1 MESVATSAWSGVGYA
16 SAVKKSPVIW
26 MAMGLLSGCVTL
38 SDDPEAS
45 QSWRAAGPSP
55 AAGSRMPGG
64 AMRSEATT
72 TSPKTPTTPLVTA
85 KVAGGSSA
93 LPDLKS
99 SLPNPNLSLE
109 LNGFERPEDAAN
121 KPNPIQA
128 EGALAQ
134 ARTILLEAAR
144 DAAPAMRAHAV
155 EAAEFDSTLANRVL
169 PIALRDANRG
179 VRFIAVVVVAHRG
192 DESSLPVLERLRVDP
207 ALSVRAAAAAAL
219 AHLNRKVDRTPLAE
233 AAFSKTP
240 EHRANAAMLLG
251 AFGTQQDV
259 RLLRE
264 ASSSPFAPGTPE
276 AQRRIVEF
284 GFAVA
289 AAELG
294 DPDALESVRAG
305 VFAPEEQGE
314 LALLACEALGTLGD
328 QTYAGVLEER
338 AFRAASGEIPLE
350 IGLAAAGAVAQL
362 RPEMAPVD
370 WIVESGSHEQPL
382 IRQQSAAVL
391 GLTAGSEA
399 EAQLLAMLQDT
410 DPLVRASAAV
420 SVLRRGR

>member
-1 MESVATSAWSGVGYA
+1 
-16 SAVKKSPVIW
+16 
-26 MAMGLLSGCVTL
+26 MGLLSGCVTL

-45 QSWRAAGPSP
+45 QSWRTVGASP
-55 AAGSRMPGG
+55 ASDSRMPGG
-64 AMRSEATT
+64 AMRSLVPTAAPETRTAPLA
-72 TSPKTPTTPLVTA
+72 SAPSREESAVLLGGDPFLFQSNSGLKPDQVQPLAVSDTPR
-85 KVAGGSSA
+85 K
-93 LPDLKS
+93 PDL
-99 SLPNPNLSLE
+99 
-109 LNGFERPEDAAN
+109 
-121 KPNPIQA
+121 IQV
-128 EGALAQ
+128 EGALAR

-144 DAAPAMRAHAV
+144 DAAPALRAHAV

-192 DESSLPVLERLRVDP
+192 DESYLPVLERLRVDP

-219 AHLNRKVDRTPLAE
+219 AHFNRKVDRTPLAE

-240 EHRANAAMLLG
+240 EHRANASMLIG
-251 AFGTQQDV
+251 AFGTQEDV

-314 LALLACEALGTLGD
+314 LALLACEALGRLGD

-362 RPEMAPVD
+362 RPEMAPLE

-382 IRQQSAAVL
+382 IRQQAAAIL
-391 GLTAGSEA
+391 GLTVGSEA
-399 EAQLLAMLQDT
+399 EAKLLAMLQDL

>member
-1 MESVATSAWSGVGYA
+1 
-16 SAVKKSPVIW
+16 
-26 MAMGLLSGCVTL
+26 MGLLSGCVTL
-38 SDDPEAS
+38 SDDPDAN
-45 QSWRAAGPSP
+45 QSWRTAGASP
-55 AAGSRMPGG
+55 AADSRMPGG
-64 AMRSEATT
+64 AMRSLVTT
-72 TSPKTPTTPLVTA
+72 TTPRTGTTPLASVPPLGESA
-85 KVAGGSSA
+85 SLSGAESPLPQPSSR
-93 LPDLKS
+93 
-99 SLPNPNLSLE
+99 LE
-109 LNGFERPEDAAN
+109 FNRAEPLAAADAAS
-121 KPNPIQA
+121 KLNPIQA

-192 DESSLPVLERLRVDP
+192 DDSYLPVLERLRVDP

-240 EHRANAAMLLG
+240 EHRANAAMLIG
-251 AFGTQQDV
+251 EFGTQEDV

-264 ASSSPFAPGTPE
+264 ASSSPFAQGTPE

-289 AAELG
+289 AAKLG

-314 LALLACEALGTLGD
+314 LALLACEALGSLGD

-338 AFRAASGEIPLE
+338 AFRAASSEIPLE

-362 RPEMAPVD
+362 RPEMAPVE
-370 WIVESGSHEQPL
+370 WIVESASHEQPL
-382 IRQQSAAVL
+382 IRQQSAAIL

-399 EAQLLAMLQDT
+399 EAQLLAMLQDP
-410 DPLVRASAAV
+410 DSLVRASAAV

>member
-1 MESVATSAWSGVGYA
+1 
-16 SAVKKSPVIW
+16 
-26 MAMGLLSGCVTL
+26 MGFLSGCATL
-38 SDDPEAS
+38 PYGPEAN
-45 QSWRAAGPSP
+45 QSWREAGPSP
-55 AAGSRMPGG
+55 ASGSRMPGG
-64 AMRSEATT
+64 AMRSVVTT
-72 TSPKTPTTPLVTA
+72 TSPRTSTTQVSATN
-85 KVAGGSSA
+85 AGGSSA
-93 LPDLKS
+93 FSDPKS
-99 SLPNPNLSLE
+99 SLLE
-109 LNGFERPEDAAN
+109 SNFSFESSDFALPEAAAN
-121 KPNPIQA
+121 TPNPIEA
-128 EGALAQ
+128 KDELAQ

-179 VRFIAVVVVAHRG
+179 VRFIAVVVVAQRG
-192 DESSLPVLERLRVDP
+192 DESYLPVLERLRVDQ

-219 AHLNRKVDRTPLAE
+219 AHLNREVDRTPLAE

-259 RLLRE
+259 HLLRE

-350 IGLAAAGAVAQL
+350 IGLAAAGSVAQL
-362 RPEMAPVD
+362 RPELTPVE

-382 IRQQSAAVL
+382 IRQQAAAVL

-399 EAQLLAMLQDT
+399 EARLLAMLQDP

>member
-1 MESVATSAWSGVGYA
+1 MV
-16 SAVKKSPVIW
+16 
-26 MAMGLLSGCVTL
+26 MGLLSGCVTL
-38 SDDPEAS
+38 SDDPDAN
-45 QSWRAAGPSP
+45 QSWRTAGASP
-55 AAGSRMPGG
+55 AADSRMPGG
-64 AMRSEATT
+64 AMRSLVTT
-72 TSPKTPTTPLVTA
+72 TTPRTGTTPLASVPPLGESA
-85 KVAGGSSA
+85 SLSSA
-93 LPDLKS
+93 ESILPQPS
-99 SLPNPNLSLE
+99 SRLE
-109 LNGFERPEDAAN
+109 LNRAEPLAAADAAS
-121 KPNPIQA
+121 KLNPIQA

-192 DESSLPVLERLRVDP
+192 DDSYLPVLERLRVDP

-240 EHRANAAMLLG
+240 EHRANAAMLIG
-251 AFGTQQDV
+251 EFGTQEDV

-289 AAELG
+289 AAKLG

-314 LALLACEALGTLGD
+314 LALLACEALGSLGD

-338 AFRAASGEIPLE
+338 AFRAASSEIPLE

-362 RPEMAPVD
+362 RPEMAPVE
-370 WIVESGSHEQPL
+370 WIVESASHEQPL
-382 IRQQSAAVL
+382 IRQQSAAIL

-399 EAQLLAMLQDT
+399 EAQLLAMLQDP
-410 DPLVRASAAV
+410 DSLVRASAAV

>member
-1 MESVATSAWSGVGYA
+1 MQLGDYAWVVNKAPSL
-16 SAVKKSPVIW
+16 W
-26 MAMGLLSGCVTL
+26 MLMVLMSGCVTL

-45 QSWRAAGPSP
+45 QSWRMAGGSP
-55 AAGSRMPGG
+55 GADARMPGG
-64 AMRSEATT
+64 AMRSSVSTGTVVEPAVSSTPAVEPV
-72 TSPKTPTTPLVTA
+72 SPS
-85 KVAGGSSA
+85 GGASNHGMPSGLA
-93 LPDLKS
+93 
-99 SLPNPNLSLE
+99 PNPIEPPTSVVV
-109 LNGFERPEDAAN
+109 GS
-121 KPNPIQA
+121 PNPIQA
-128 EGALAQ
+128 EGPLAQ

-155 EAAEFDSTLANRVL
+155 EAAEFDATLANRVL

-179 VRFIAVVVVAHRG
+179 VRFIAVVVVARRG
-192 DESSLPVLERLRVDP
+192 DGAYLPVLERLRVDP
-207 ALSVRAAAAAAL
+207 ALSVRAAAVAAL
-219 AHLNRKVDRTPLAE
+219 SHLGRKVDRTPLAE
-233 AAFSKTP
+233 AAFSETP
-240 EHRANAAMLLG
+240 EHRANAAMLIG
-251 AFGTQQDV
+251 AFGTQDDV

-264 ASSSPFAPGTPE
+264 ASSSPFAVGTPE

-284 GFAVA
+284 GLAVA

-314 LALLACEALGTLGD
+314 LALLACEALGRLGD

-338 AFRAASGEIPLE
+338 ALRAASDEIPLE

-362 RPEMAPVD
+362 RPGRAPVA
-370 WIVESGSHEQPL
+370 WVIESASHDQPL
-382 IRQQSAAVL
+382 IRQQSAAIL

-399 EAQLLAMLQDT
+399 ETKLLGMLQDP

>member
-1 MESVATSAWSGVGYA
+1 
-16 SAVKKSPVIW
+16 
-26 MAMGLLSGCVTL
+26 MGLLSGCVTL
-38 SDDPEAS
+38 SDDPQAS
-45 QSWRAAGPSP
+45 QSWRTAGASP
-55 AAGSRMPGG
+55 AADSRMPGG
-64 AMRSEATT
+64 AMRSLVP
-72 TSPKTPTTPLVTA
+72 TSAPGTRTTPPASVPS
-85 KVAGGSSA
+85 VEESA
-93 LPDLKS
+93 VFISAEPSLSQTKS
-99 SLPNPNLSLE
+99 AFEPNQAEPL
-109 LNGFERPEDAAN
+109 AASDTPS
-121 KPNPIQA
+121 KPNPIEV
-128 EGALAQ
+128 EGALTQ

-144 DAAPAMRAHAV
+144 DAAPALRAHAV

-192 DESSLPVLERLRVDP
+192 DESYLPVLERLRVDP

-233 AAFSKTP
+233 AAFSKIP
-240 EHRANAAMLLG
+240 EHRANASMLIG
-251 AFGTQQDV
+251 AFGTQEDV

-314 LALLACEALGTLGD
+314 LALLACEALGRLED
-328 QTYAGVLEER
+328 QTYAAVLKER
-338 AFRAASGEIPLE
+338 SFRAASGEIPLE

-362 RPEMAPVD
+362 RPDMAPVD

-382 IRQQSAAVL
+382 IRQQAAAIL
-391 GLTAGSEA
+391 GLTVGSEA
-399 EAQLLAMLQDT
+399 EAKLLAMLQDP

>member
-1 MESVATSAWSGVGYA
+1 
-16 SAVKKSPVIW
+16 
-26 MAMGLLSGCVTL
+26 MGFLSGCVTL

-64 AMRSEATT
+64 AMRSVATT
-72 TSPKTPTTPLVTA
+72 TSPRPSTPPLVTA
-85 KVAGGSSA
+85 TAAGGSSSFSDPKPSLPESDTSLEPSGPA
-93 LPDLKS
+93 LP
-99 SLPNPNLSLE
+99 E
-109 LNGFERPEDAAN
+109 AAATTP
-121 KPNPIQA
+121 KPIQA
-128 EGALAQ
+128 EGALAR

-144 DAAPAMRAHAV
+144 DAAPALRAHAV

-179 VRFIAVVVVAHRG
+179 VRFIAIVVVAHRG
-192 DESSLPVLERLRVDP
+192 DESYLPVLERLRVDQ

-264 ASSSPFAPGTPE
+264 ASSIPFAPGTPE

-362 RPEMAPVD
+362 RPEMAPVE

-382 IRQQSAAVL
+382 IRQQAAAVL

-399 EAQLLAMLQDT
+399 EVQLLAMLQDP

>member
-1 MESVATSAWSGVGYA
+1 
-16 SAVKKSPVIW
+16 
-26 MAMGLLSGCVTL
+26 MGLLSGCVTL
-38 SDDPEAS
+38 SDDPDAN
-45 QSWRAAGPSP
+45 QSWRTAGASP
-55 AAGSRMPGG
+55 AADSRMPGG
-64 AMRSEATT
+64 AMRSLVTTATPRT
-72 TSPKTPTTPLVTA
+72 GTTPLASVPPLGQSA
-85 KVAGGSSA
+85 SLSSA
-93 LPDLKS
+93 ESILPQPS
-99 SLPNPNLSLE
+99 SRLE
-109 LNGFERPEDAAN
+109 LNRSEPLAAADAAS
-121 KPNPIQA
+121 KLNPIQA

-192 DESSLPVLERLRVDP
+192 DDSSLPVLERLRVDP

-240 EHRANAAMLLG
+240 EHRANAAMLIG
-251 AFGTQQDV
+251 EFGTQEDV

-289 AAELG
+289 AAKLG

-314 LALLACEALGTLGD
+314 LALLACEALGSLGD

-338 AFRAASGEIPLE
+338 AFRAASSEIPLE

-362 RPEMAPVD
+362 RPEMAPVE
-370 WIVESGSHEQPL
+370 WIVESASHEQPL
-382 IRQQSAAVL
+382 IRQQSAAIL

-399 EAQLLAMLQDT
+399 EAQLLAMLQDP
-410 DPLVRASAAV
+410 DSLVRASAAV

>member
-1 MESVATSAWSGVGYA
+1 MGYA
-16 SAVKKSPVIW
+16 WDVMKASFMW

-45 QSWRAAGPSP
+45 QSWRAAGASP
-55 AAGSRMPGG
+55 ASGSRMPGG
-64 AMRSEATT
+64 AMRSLSSTTAPRTATS
-72 TSPKTPTTPLVTA
+72 TSVSATPGGESAAVRTA
-85 KVAGGSSA
+85 E
-93 LPDLKS
+93 S
-99 SLPNPNLSLE
+99 SLSSLE
-109 LNGFERPEDAAN
+109 PKGPELAAAT
-121 KPNPIQA
+121 KPTPIQA

-179 VRFIAVVVVAHRG
+179 VRFIAVVVVAHRA
-192 DESSLPVLERLRVDP
+192 DESYLPVLERLRVDP

-233 AAFSKTP
+233 AAFSKIP
-240 EHRANAAMLLG
+240 EHRANAAMLIG

-264 ASSSPFAPGTPE
+264 ASSSPFASGTPE

-314 LALLACEALGTLGD
+314 LALLACEALGRLGD

-350 IGLAAAGAVAQL
+350 IGLAAAGAVAEL
-362 RPEMAPVD
+362 RSELAPVE
-370 WIVESGSHEQPL
+370 WIVEMGSHEQPL
-382 IRQQSAAVL
+382 IRQQSAAIL
-391 GLTAGSEA
+391 GLAAGSEA
-399 EAQLLAMLQDT
+399 EVQLLAMLQDP

>member
-1 MESVATSAWSGVGYA
+1 
-16 SAVKKSPVIW
+16 
-26 MAMGLLSGCVTL
+26 MGLLSGCVTL
-38 SDDPEAS
+38 SDDPDAN
-45 QSWRAAGPSP
+45 QSWRTVGASP
-55 AAGSRMPGG
+55 AADSRMPGG
-64 AMRSEATT
+64 AMRSLVTT
-72 TSPKTPTTPLVTA
+72 TTPRTGTTPLTSVPPLGESA
-85 KVAGGSSA
+85 SLSSA
-93 LPDLKS
+93 ESPLPQPS
-99 SLPNPNLSLE
+99 FPLE
-109 LNGFERPEDAAN
+109 LNQAEPLAAADAAS
-121 KPNPIQA
+121 KLNPIQA

-192 DESSLPVLERLRVDP
+192 DDSYLPVLERLRVDP

-219 AHLNRKVDRTPLAE
+219 AQPNRKVDRTPLAE

-240 EHRANAAMLLG
+240 EHRANAAMLIG
-251 AFGTQQDV
+251 EFGTQEDV

-289 AAELG
+289 AAKLG

-314 LALLACEALGTLGD
+314 LALLACEALGSLGD

-338 AFRAASGEIPLE
+338 AFRAASSEIPLE

-362 RPEMAPVD
+362 RPEMAPVE
-370 WIVESGSHEQPL
+370 WIVESASHEQPL
-382 IRQQSAAVL
+382 IRQQSAAIL

-399 EAQLLAMLQDT
+399 EAQLLAMLQDP
-410 DPLVRASAAV
+410 DSLVRASAAV

>member
-1 MESVATSAWSGVGYA
+1 
-16 SAVKKSPVIW
+16 
-26 MAMGLLSGCVTL
+26 MGFLSGCVTL
-38 SDDPEAS
+38 SDDPEAN
-45 QSWRAAGPSP
+45 QSWRAAGPSL
-55 AAGSRMPGG
+55 AAGSTMPGG
-64 AMRSEATT
+64 AIRSVATP
-72 TSPKTPTTPLVTA
+72 TSPITSTTPPVTTLAASGPAADPEPSLVESNFSLEPSGA
-85 KVAGGSSA
+85 A
-93 LPDLKS
+93 LP
-99 SLPNPNLSLE
+99 E
-109 LNGFERPEDAAN
+109 AAAN
-121 KPNPIQA
+121 TPSPIQA
-128 EGALAQ
+128 EGALAR

-144 DAAPAMRAHAV
+144 DAAPALRAHAV

-179 VRFIAVVVVAHRG
+179 VRFIAIVVVAHRG
-192 DESSLPVLERLRVDP
+192 DESYLPVLERLRVDE

-264 ASSSPFAPGTPE
+264 ASSSPFAPGTSE

-289 AAELG
+289 AAKLG

-328 QTYAGVLEER
+328 QTYASVLEER
-338 AFRAASGEIPLE
+338 AFRAALGEIPLE
-350 IGLAAAGAVAQL
+350 IGLAAAGSVAQL
-362 RPEMAPVD
+362 RPEMAPVE
-370 WIVESGSHEQPL
+370 WIVKSGAHEQPL
-382 IRQQSAAVL
+382 IRQQAAAVL
-391 GLTAGSEA
+391 GLTAGSDA
-399 EAQLLAMLQDT
+399 EAQLLAMLQDS

>member
-1 MESVATSAWSGVGYA
+1 M
-16 SAVKKSPVIW
+16 W
-26 MAMGLLSGCVTL
+26 MAIGLLSGCVTL

-45 QSWRAAGPSP
+45 QSWRAAGVSPSSD
-55 AAGSRMPGG
+55 ARMPGA
-64 AMRSEATT
+64 AMRAVPTNS
-72 TSPKTPTTPLVTA
+72 TPRTATTPLVSA
-85 KVAGGSSA
+85 KPVGESSA
-93 LPDLKS
+93 LMVPESSFPKPNS
-99 SLPNPNLSLE
+99 SLDSK
-109 LNGFERPEDAAN
+109 GAERFAAADTAS
-121 KPNPIQA
+121 KPNPIQT

-169 PIALRDANRG
+169 PIALLDANRG
-179 VRFIAVVVVAHRG
+179 VRFIAVVVVARRG
-192 DESSLPVLERLRVDP
+192 DESYLPVLERLRVDS

-233 AAFSKTP
+233 AAFSKIP
-240 EHRANAAMLLG
+240 EHRANAAMLIG

-259 RLLRE
+259 QLLRE

-314 LALLACEALGTLGD
+314 LALLACEALGGLGD

-362 RPEMAPVD
+362 RPEMAPVE

-399 EAQLLAMLQDT
+399 EAQLLAMLQDP

>member
-1 MESVATSAWSGVGYA
+1 
-16 SAVKKSPVIW
+16 
-26 MAMGLLSGCVTL
+26 MGLLSGCVTL
-38 SDDPEAS
+38 SEDPEAN
-45 QSWRAAGPSP
+45 QSWRAAGASP
-55 AAGSRMPGG
+55 AADSRMPGG
-64 AMRSEATT
+64 AMRSLVTT
-72 TSPKTPTTPLVTA
+72 TTPLASATPLGKSASV
-85 KVAGGSSA
+85 SSA
-93 LPDLKS
+93 ESPLPQPS
-99 SLPNPNLSLE
+99 FPLE
-109 LNGFERPEDAAN
+109 LNQAEPLAAADAAS
-121 KPNPIQA
+121 KLNPIQA

-144 DAAPAMRAHAV
+144 DAAPALRAHAV

-179 VRFIAVVVVAHRG
+179 VRFIAVVVVAHRS
-192 DESSLPVLERLRVDP
+192 DDSYLPVLERLRVDP

-240 EHRANAAMLLG
+240 EHRANAAMLIG
-251 AFGTQQDV
+251 EFGTQKDV

-264 ASSSPFAPGTPE
+264 ASSSPFATGTPE

-289 AAELG
+289 AAKLG

-314 LALLACEALGTLGD
+314 LALLACEALGSLGD

-338 AFRAASGEIPLE
+338 AFRAASSEIPLE

-362 RPEMAPVD
+362 RPEMAPVE
-370 WIVESGSHEQPL
+370 WIVESASHEQPL
-382 IRQQSAAVL
+382 IRQQSAAIL

-399 EAQLLAMLQDT
+399 EAQLLAMLQDP
-410 DPLVRASAAV
+410 DSLVRASAAV

>member
-1 MESVATSAWSGVGYA
+1 
-16 SAVKKSPVIW
+16 
-26 MAMGLLSGCVTL
+26 MGLLSGCVTL
-38 SDDPEAS
+38 SDDPQAS
-45 QSWRAAGPSP
+45 QSWRTAGASP
-55 AAGSRMPGG
+55 AADSRMPGG
-64 AMRSEATT
+64 AMRSLVPQAAPETR
-72 TSPKTPTTPLVTA
+72 TTPPASVPSI
-85 KVAGGSSA
+85 GESA
-93 LPDLKS
+93 AFMDAEP
-99 SLPNPNLSLE
+99 SLSETNQTGPLSTS
-109 LNGFERPEDAAN
+109 NSPS

-144 DAAPAMRAHAV
+144 DAAPALRAHAV

-179 VRFIAVVVVAHRG
+179 VRFIAVVVVAQRG
-192 DESSLPVLERLRVDP
+192 DESYLPVLERLRVDP

-219 AHLNRKVDRTPLAE
+219 AHLNR
-233 AAFSKTP
+233 
-240 EHRANAAMLLG
+240 ANASMLIG
-251 AFGTQQDV
+251 AFGTQEDV

-264 ASSSPFAPGTPE
+264 ASSSAFAPGTPE

-314 LALLACEALGTLGD
+314 LALLACEALGRLGD

-362 RPEMAPVD
+362 RPEMAPLA

-382 IRQQSAAVL
+382 IRQQAAAIL
-391 GLTAGSEA
+391 GLTVGSEA
-399 EAQLLAMLQDT
+399 EAKLLAMLQDP

>member
-1 MESVATSAWSGVGYA
+1 
-16 SAVKKSPVIW
+16 
-26 MAMGLLSGCVTL
+26 MGLLSGCVTL
-38 SDDPEAS
+38 SDDPDAN
-45 QSWRAAGPSP
+45 QSWRTAGASP
-55 AAGSRMPGG
+55 AADSRMPGG
-64 AMRSEATT
+64 AMRSLVTTATPRT
-72 TSPKTPTTPLVTA
+72 GTTPLASVPPLGQSA
-85 KVAGGSSA
+85 SLSSA
-93 LPDLKS
+93 ESILPQPS
-99 SLPNPNLSLE
+99 SRLE
-109 LNGFERPEDAAN
+109 LNRSEPLAAADAAS
-121 KPNPIQA
+121 KLNPIQA

-192 DESSLPVLERLRVDP
+192 DDSYLPVLERLRVDP

-240 EHRANAAMLLG
+240 EHRANAAMLIG
-251 AFGTQQDV
+251 EFGTQEDV

-289 AAELG
+289 AAKLG

-314 LALLACEALGTLGD
+314 LALLACEALGSLGD

-338 AFRAASGEIPLE
+338 AFRAASSEIPLE

-362 RPEMAPVD
+362 RPEMAPVE
-370 WIVESGSHEQPL
+370 WIVESASHEQPL
-382 IRQQSAAVL
+382 IRQQSAAIL

-399 EAQLLAMLQDT
+399 EAQLLAMLQDP
-410 DPLVRASAAV
+410 DSLVRASAAV